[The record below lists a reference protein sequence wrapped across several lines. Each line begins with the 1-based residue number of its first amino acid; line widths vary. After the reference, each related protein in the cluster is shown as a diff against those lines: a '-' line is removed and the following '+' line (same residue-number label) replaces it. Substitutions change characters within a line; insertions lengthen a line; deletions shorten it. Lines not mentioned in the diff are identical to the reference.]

1 MRHFLSEL
9 LKKYHIA
16 DIVPFEEVYC
26 TYAQKLSARSVQG
39 APIALVNQGAVGS
52 VGNRGYRYV

>member
-1 MRHFLSEL
+1 MSY
-9 LKKYHIA
+9 LKNHISSANSLA

-26 TYAQKLSARSVQG
+26 ASAPKLSARSAQG

-52 VGNRGYRYV
+52 MRTPY